1 MRDPIEHLN
10 EEQLVHIVVLLE
22 EDKKNEALV
31 YIVKNSSLTEQQA
44 RDVIAAI
51 LMEHDAALQ
60 QQTSGPRFTDDLPE
74 QQVETGNLTDSIAI
88 SIPRQNDQ
96 LSDSPASPITTRY
109 SRIAGKSGGTG
120 ICTENTAFN
129 LDCCRHCYF
138 YPALNLDFGL
148 ERNHS

>member
-1 MRDPIEHLN
+1 MREPIEQLS

-22 EDKKNEALV
+22 DDKKNEALA
-31 YIVKNSSLTEQQA
+31 YIVKNSSLNEQQA

-96 LSDSPASPITTRY
+96 LSDSPTSPLPPATEELQEKVAEPESTPTTPHLIW
-109 SRIAGKSGGTG
+109 IAAG
-120 ICTENTAFN
+120 IIIFILLLIWI
-129 LDCCRHCYF
+129 LD
-138 YPALNLDFGL
+138 
-148 ERNHS
+148 

>member
-1 MRDPIEHLN
+1 MQDPIEHLS

-22 EDKKNEALV
+22 DDKKNEALA

-44 RDVIAAI
+44 RDVLAAI

-60 QQTSGPRFTDDLPE
+60 QQTSGPRFSDDLPA

-96 LSDSPASPITTRY
+96 LNDSRTSPLPPATAELQEKVAEPESAPKTPHLIW
-109 SRIAGKSGGTG
+109 IAAG
-120 ICTENTAFN
+120 IVIFILLLIWI
-129 LDCCRHCYF
+129 LD
-138 YPALNLDFGL
+138 
-148 ERNHS
+148 